1 MYLTPT
7 SSHWACD
14 IEADNLLDKATR
26 IWCCVV
32 VNLVTK
38 EEHTFTSRKEFAEW
52 RENNPSAVF
61 VGHNFLSYDMPMLNR
76 FWGAGISERKVV
88 DTFVLSQIYSPTF
101 KGGHS
106 LEAWGQRL
114 RYPKGDFNDFSRL
127 SPEMLRYCRKD
138 TLLVGLLFLRLS
150 ERMRSVGFVED
161 GCRLEHLAWHIIQNK
176 QRRNG
181 FPFNYKKATA
191 LYAELRA
198 REEELKNEI
207 YRLWP
212 PRRQAVKTFA
222 QGRKKNGE
230 RTTGYLRHLEQ
241 YPELRD
247 NPDGSYT
254 AYDDVCFNLGSPPQR
269 IEKLLELGWKPVNKT
284 KAGNPK
290 VDEDEL
296 LAFAEVSGKSELKAL
311 AKWIVVNSRA
321 NMVNTWLEAYNHET
335 KAIHGRLFIASTMR
349 YRHSNPNS
357 ANIPSVRMGK
367 DENDEEFILYGEEGA
382 WTYECRDLW
391 WAGEDE
397 DFVLV
402 GIDGTGIQ
410 NRCLIHSCIDTVGE
424 DEVAPFKE
432 LSLHGDIHKRN
443 IEVLGLANKPAAK
456 KAYYCVPMETMALT
470 KNGWKFYEEIEVGEL
485 ILTYNQALNVK
496 EWQPVLEKVKFDDAP
511 IVEMG
516 HSRYSVKSTP
526 NHRWFTEHRLTHAPT
541 VTTTED
547 MNTMQNIIVN
557 APFLG
562 DEQPSDEG
570 YMSYPKYGTDWVA
583 KVLAMSHKEREA
595 FLAGFCIADGYQN
608 DRDVWLWSQLR
619 GPLFEGALLASYLVH
634 DGVIN
639 VNSRIQENGN
649 EIATVTLNKKQH
661 VSTAHFEY
669 RELERQPVWCV
680 RTENESWVMR
690 QGDVITIT
698 GNTIM
703 MGGGGGRI
711 AADQAQFGTK
721 LTAKEG
727 EALRQGIIA
736 NIPGFQATI
745 ERLQE
750 ELANTGR
757 ITLCSGTPILVPSP
771 HMVIPYKLQ
780 GDESQLMKLAL
791 IFVDK
796 IVTERG
802 WENDAFKVADIHDE
816 WQWRVRKSIVKEF
829 IMAALPCFVK
839 AGEFFN
845 YNIEI
850 TGDAKEGRTWAETH

>member
-1 MYLTPT
+1 MYLAPT
-7 SSHWACD
+7 KNHFACD

-38 EEHTFTSRKEFAEW
+38 VEHTFTSREEFTAW
-52 RENNPSAVF
+52 RRDNPKAIF
-61 VGHNFLSYDMPMLNR
+61 VGHNFLSYDMPMLNK
-76 FWGAGISERKVV
+76 FWGAEISERKVV
-88 DTFVLSQIYSPTF
+88 DTFVLSQLYSPTF

-114 RYPKGDFNDFSRL
+114 RYPKGDFDDFSRL
-127 SPEMLRYCRKD
+127 SPEMLRYCRRD
-138 TLLVGLLFLRLS
+138 TLLVGLLFVRLT

-321 NMVNTWLEAYNHET
+321 NMVNTWLEAYNEET
-335 KAIHGRLFIASTMR
+335 GCIHGRLFLASTMR

-357 ANIPSVRMGK
+357 ANIPSVRLDK
-367 DENDEEFILYGEEGA
+367 EDNILYGEEGA

-443 IEVLGLANKPAAK
+443 IETLGLANKPAAK
-456 KAYYCVPMETMALT
+456 KAYY
-470 KNGWKFYEEIEVGEL
+470 
-485 ILTYNQALNVK
+485 
-496 EWQPVLEKVKFDDAP
+496 
-511 IVEMG
+511 
-516 HSRYSVKSTP
+516 
-526 NHRWFTEHRLTHAPT
+526 
-541 VTTTED
+541 
-547 MNTMQNIIVN
+547 
-557 APFLG
+557 
-562 DEQPSDEG
+562 
-570 YMSYPKYGTDWVA
+570 
-583 KVLAMSHKEREA
+583 
-595 FLAGFCIADGYQN
+595 
-608 DRDVWLWSQLR
+608 
-619 GPLFEGALLASYLVH
+619 
-634 DGVIN
+634 
-639 VNSRIQENGN
+639 
-649 EIATVTLNKKQH
+649 
-661 VSTAHFEY
+661 
-669 RELERQPVWCV
+669 
-680 RTENESWVMR
+680 
-690 QGDVITIT
+690 
-698 GNTIM
+698 TIM

-736 NIPGFQATI
+736 NIPGFKETI

-750 ELANTGR
+750 ELNETGR
-757 ITLCSGTPILVPSP
+757 IKLCSGTPILVPSP
-771 HMVIPYKLQ
+771 HMVIPYRLQ

-829 IMAALPCFVK
+829 IEAALPCFVK